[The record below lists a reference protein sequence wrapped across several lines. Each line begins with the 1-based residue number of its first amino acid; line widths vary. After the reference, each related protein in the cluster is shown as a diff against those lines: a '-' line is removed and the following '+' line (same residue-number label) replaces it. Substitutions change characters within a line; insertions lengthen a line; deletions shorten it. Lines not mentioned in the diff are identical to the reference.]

1 MYHSSILPTSVNGKL
16 QLNEVEYSSFIS
28 ASSVNSIDK
37 AEIYKSNN
45 RLCGYIQINTDNAI
59 RSDGRII
66 LGQTL
71 FVKTGYRPKQ
81 VCMLAGQVYS
91 NTYSKYCPAIYQL
104 DTDGGLVVTT
114 PLNDGSVTGFYINLD
129 YDLA

>member
-1 MYHSSILPTSVNGKL
+1 MLNGKL
-16 QLNEVEYSSFIS
+16 QLNEVEYGSVIS

-37 AEIYKSNN
+37 AKIYKSIN
-45 RLCGYIQINTDNAI
+45 RLCGYIQINTDNTI

-71 FVKTGYRPKQ
+71 FVKNGYRPKK
-81 VCMLAGQVYS
+81 VCLLAGQVYS

-104 DTDGGLVVTT
+104 DTDGTFVVTT

-129 YDLA
+129 YDLI

>member
-1 MYHSSILPTSVNGKL
+1 M
-16 QLNEVEYSSFIS
+16 NEVEYSSFIS
-28 ASSVNSIDK
+28 ASSVNSIVK
-37 AEIYKSNN
+37 SKIYKSNN
-45 RLCGYIQINTDNAI
+45 RLCGYIQIDTDNAI

-66 LGQTL
+66 LGQML

-81 VCMLAGQVYS
+81 VCLLAGQVYS

-104 DTDGGLVVTT
+104 NTDDTFVVTT
-114 PLNDGSVTGFYINLD
+114 TINDCSVTGFYINLD

>member
-1 MYHSSILPTSVNGKL
+1 MH
-16 QLNEVEYSSFIS
+16 EVEYGSLIS
-28 ASSVNSIDK
+28 ASSINSIDRAK
-37 AEIYKSNN
+37 IYKSNN
-45 RLCGYIQINTDNAI
+45 RLCGYIQINADNKI
-59 RSDGRII
+59 GSDGRII

-71 FVKTGYRPKQ
+71 FVKNGYRPKK
-81 VCMLAGQVYS
+81 VCLLAGQVYS

>member
-1 MYHSSILPTSVNGKL
+1 M
-16 QLNEVEYSSFIS
+16 NEVEYSSFIS
-28 ASSVNSIDK
+28 ASSVNNITNAK
-37 AEIYKSNN
+37 IYKSNN
-45 RLCGYIQINTDNAI
+45 RLYGYIQINTDNAI

-81 VCMLAGQVYS
+81 VCLLAGQVYS
-91 NTYSKYCPAIYQL
+91 NTYSKYSPAIYQL
-104 DTDGGLVVTT
+104 DTDGTFVVTT
-114 PLNDGSVTGFYINLD
+114 PLNDGSVTGFYINLE